1 MLVNMAGRYRG
12 EAYDKGNTGMK
23 KRAKML
29 EDSYTT
35 IDGRTPSESADRDNG
50 SDAIEAFDS
59 DGSSEPKTP
68 SDENMGEV
76 IDLMKTL
83 GIPNGV

>member
-1 MLVNMAGRYRG
+1 MLVNMAGNYKG

-23 KRAKML
+23 KRVKML

-35 IDGRTPSESADRDNG
+35 IDGRTPAESTGRDNG
-50 SDAIEAFDS
+50 SDTNEVSDS
-59 DGSSEPKTP
+59 DDDSEPKTP
-68 SDENMGEV
+68 GDENMGE
-76 IDLMKTL
+76 MTNRFKTL